1 MATTSF
7 DKEFTVDEKHR
18 EEFLKDLNNPRRVT
32 PTERKEI
39 SKETLSRLG
48 RVENETTYTN

>member
-32 PTERKEI
+32 LTKRKEI